1 MSYHS
6 DLTSKPRFLA
16 KVESNE
22 RLCSSLD
29 DDDDD
34 DDDDLQQNYP
44 MRSNGEDERT
54 NEPIGIVD
62 GIAKARRVDDGQS
75 ELNAF
80 LLQDDRR

>member
-6 DLTSKPRFLA
+6 DLTSKPRFLG

-22 RLCSSLD
+22 RLCSSL
-29 DDDDD
+29 DDDD

-44 MRSNGEDERT
+44 MRSNGEDERA